1 MPPAVTRECPPAR
14 DAVRGTGHPRRRGS
28 PRITASPAWW
38 DWASGLGAAQ
48 KWPRRPAAVRSP
60 GRRPSRPTT
69 RRYTPTPH
77 HTSVRYRPRGSC
89 WGPSPPVERQW
100 ARAERQS
107 PASPGSAR
115 PRESPTPGAPWWRPR
130 RTPRRAEAT
139 TASRAWSPSPPRR
152 RHAAPAGR
160 ESLHQCTAASDGGT
174 PAEARG
180 RERPGSRPPTPVP
193 SRRTRGVIFTPNTP
207 NVNKEE
213 RNTPVYYFTNLG
225 RGCP

>member
-1 MPPAVTRECPPAR
+1 MLFAELALRSVGDRRVSPR
-14 DAVRGTGHPRRRGS
+14 VRRGGTGRAASGRRRN
-28 PRITASPAWW
+28 
-38 DWASGLGAAQ
+38 GL
-48 KWPRRPAAVRSP
+48 RRPAAVRSP

-77 HTSVRYRPRGSC
+77 HTSVRCRPRGSR
-89 WGPSPPVERQW
+89 WGPSPPVQFRWDQ
-100 ARAERQS
+100 AGPQTQ
-107 PASPGSAR
+107 ASPGSAR

-152 RHAAPAGR
+152 RHAARAGR
-160 ESLHQCTAASDGGT
+160 ESLHLCTAASDGGT

-193 SRRTRGVIFTPNTP
+193 SRRTRGVNFTPNTP
-207 NVNKEE
+207 NVNQEE
-213 RNTPVYYFTNLG
+213 RNTPVYYFTNMEWWRFG
-225 RGCP
+225 ES